1 MARQSEVDL
10 LKQMQSMRERSGI
23 KPIPFSDAEINSG
36 MAAAV
41 ASAMGSRK
49 PQQIEE
55 KPRQFKNLREAL
67 QTPAPPV
74 QATPQ
79 PLEDPEIPTR
89 IGKKPLNHKR
99 SFSLKC

>member
-1 MARQSEVDL
+1 MARQSEVEL
-10 LKQMQSMRERSGI
+10 LKQMQGLRERSGI

-49 PQQIEE
+49 PQQQE
-55 KPRQFKNLREAL
+55 KTQHLKTLRQELHTA
-67 QTPAPPV
+67 APPMP
-74 QATPQ
+74 ATPQ
-79 PLEDPEIPTR
+79 PLEEPEIPNK

-99 SFSLKC
+99 SFSVKC